1 MPGAGVSGSG
11 VSGSGLS
18 GNGLSGSGVIT
29 VEDLLRSP
37 ALQLRLIAGESGL
50 SRRVAWAH
58 VSELED
64 PTPWLCGSEMIMTTG
79 MAIPR
84 SAERQRAYVER
95 LDDAGVACLAV
106 SEGMFVPPLTRALR
120 TFVTERGF
128 PVVEVPIPVPFIA
141 ISQEVA
147 AAAQGDVGA
156 RLNAQLRV
164 FGAVQWLA
172 AGRLSAQEIFAR
184 LERLS
189 GYSLYACTLQGAPL
203 LDGVPVPLPEHG
215 DMMPRTLP
223 SPPTVPGG
231 YVLPVAGPRGPAG
244 YILALESADAVP
256 AGVSVVQHIATVA
269 ALQLSMLA
277 HGREIVRRQGAET
290 LAEMLQGALDQATV
304 ARRLMA
310 SGFVTGRALRLAIV
324 GPAHGGDAN
333 ARDPHAGDA
342 PADDILA
349 DALAASGAPHLM
361 LRQGGDLFVLIHDDE
376 AMAALTAVP
385 HTTVGISRPFSAEAP
400 LTVGRREAE
409 WAFARAGEAGRP
421 VMTYGSDPTQKWLT
435 GEAAD
440 LAALAAGVL
449 GPVLHYDAAHDGDLV
464 PSVRVW
470 LEHDRN
476 TERAARALHIHPN
489 TLRYRVQRF
498 EEISG
503 RSLSSTASLAEVWLA
518 LRATADARP

>member
-1 MPGAGVSGSG
+1 
-11 VSGSGLS
+11 
-18 GNGLSGSGVIT
+18 
-29 VEDLLRSP
+29 
-37 ALQLRLIAGESGL
+37 
-50 SRRVAWAH
+50 
-58 VSELED
+58 
-64 PTPWLCGSEMIMTTG
+64 MIMTTG

-84 SAERQRAYVER
+84 GAQRQCAYVER

-120 TFVTERGF
+120 TAVAERGF

-147 AAAQGDVGA
+147 AAAQGDMGA

-172 AGRLSAQEIFAR
+172 AGRLSAREIFSR

-203 LDGVPVPLPEHG
+203 LDGVSVPLPEHG
-215 DMMPRTLP
+215 DLLPRTLP

-244 YILALESADAVP
+244 YILALESPNAAP

-277 HGREIVRRQGAET
+277 HEREILRRQGAET
-290 LAEMLQGALDQATV
+290 LAEMLQDALDRAAV
-304 ARRLMA
+304 ARRLVA
-310 SGFVTGRALRLAIV
+310 SGFVMDRALRLAV
-324 GPAHGGDAN
+324 VAPA
-333 ARDPHAGDA
+333 AGRDA
-342 PADDILA
+342 PGDDGLA
-349 DALAASGAPHLM
+349 DALAESGAPHLM
-361 LRQGGDLFVLIHDDE
+361 LRQGGELFVLIHDDE
-376 AMAALTAVP
+376 AIAALTAVQDA
-385 HTTVGISRPFSAEAP
+385 TVGISRAFPAGAR
-400 LTVGRREAE
+400 LTVPRREAE
-409 WAFARAGEAGRP
+409 WALARASEAGRP

-435 GEAAD
+435 AESAD
-440 LAALAAGVL
+440 LAALAAEVL
-449 GPVLHYDAAHDGDLV
+449 GSVVQYDAAHAGELV

-470 LEHDRN
+470 LDHDRH
-476 TERAARALHIHPN
+476 TERAASALHIHAN

-498 EEISG
+498 EEITG

-518 LRATADARP
+518 LRATADAPGGLDSSR

>member
-1 MPGAGVSGSG
+1 
-11 VSGSGLS
+11 
-18 GNGLSGSGVIT
+18 
-29 VEDLLRSP
+29 
-37 ALQLRLIAGESGL
+37 
-50 SRRVAWAH
+50 
-58 VSELED
+58 
-64 PTPWLCGSEMIMTTG
+64 MIMTTG

-84 SAERQRAYVER
+84 GAQRQCAYVER

-120 TFVTERGF
+120 TVVAERGF

-147 AAAQGDVGA
+147 AAAQGDMGA

-172 AGRLSAQEIFAR
+172 AGRLSAREIFSR

-203 LDGVPVPLPEHG
+203 LDGVSVPLPEHG
-215 DMMPRTLP
+215 DLLPRTLP

-244 YILALESADAVP
+244 YILALESPNAAP

-277 HGREIVRRQGAET
+277 HEREILRRQGAET
-290 LAEMLQGALDQATV
+290 LAEMLQDALDRAAV
-304 ARRLMA
+304 ARRLVA
-310 SGFVTGRALRLAIV
+310 SGFVMDRALRLAV
-324 GPAHGGDAN
+324 VAPA
-333 ARDPHAGDA
+333 AGRDA
-342 PADDILA
+342 PGDDGLA
-349 DALAASGAPHLM
+349 DALAESGAPHLM
-361 LRQGGDLFVLIHDDE
+361 LRQGGELFVLIHDDE
-376 AMAALTAVP
+376 AIAALTAVQDA
-385 HTTVGISRPFSAEAP
+385 TVGISRAFPAGAR
-400 LTVGRREAE
+400 LTVPRREAE
-409 WAFARAGEAGRP
+409 WALARASEAGRP

-435 GEAAD
+435 AESAD
-440 LAALAAGVL
+440 LAALAAEVL
-449 GPVLHYDAAHDGDLV
+449 GSVVQYDAAHAGELV

-470 LEHDRN
+470 LDHDRH
-476 TERAARALHIHPN
+476 TERAASALHIHAN

-498 EEISG
+498 EEITG

-518 LRATADARP
+518 LRATADAPGGLDSSR

>member
-1 MPGAGVSGSG
+1 MPG
-11 VSGSGLS
+11 
-18 GNGLSGSGVIT
+18 NGVIT

-37 ALQLRLIAGESGL
+37 ALQLRLIAGESGI

-84 SAERQRAYVER
+84 SAQRQCAYVER

-106 SEGMFVPPLTRALR
+106 SEGMFAPPLTRAAR
-120 TFVTERGF
+120 TVLAERGF

-147 AAAQGDVGA
+147 AAAQGDMGA

-172 AGRLSAQEIFAR
+172 AGRLSAREIFGR

-203 LDGVPVPLPEHG
+203 LDGVPVPLPEHA
-215 DMMPRTLP
+215 DLMPRTLP

-231 YVLPVAGPRGPAG
+231 YVLPVAGPHGPAG
-244 YILALESADAVP
+244 YILALESPKAAP
-256 AGVSVVQHIATVA
+256 AGVSIVQHIATVA

-277 HGREIVRRQGAET
+277 HEREILRRQGAET
-290 LAEMLQGALDQATV
+290 LAEMLQDALDPAAV
-304 ARRLMA
+304 ARRLVA
-310 SGFVTGRALRLAIV
+310 SGFVMDRALRLAVV
-324 GPAHGGDAN
+324 GPAPG
-333 ARDPHAGDA
+333 RDA
-342 PADDILA
+342 PSEGPGDDSLA
-349 DALAASGAPHLM
+349 EGLAASGAPHLM
-361 LRQGGDLFVLIHDDE
+361 LRQGGELFVLVHDDE
-376 AMAALTAVP
+376 AIAVLTAVQDA
-385 HTTVGISRPFSAEAP
+385 TVGISRPFPVDAR
-400 LTVGRREAE
+400 LTVARREAE
-409 WAFARAGEAGRP
+409 WALARAGEAGRP

-435 GEAAD
+435 GESAD
-440 LAALAAGVL
+440 LAALAADVL
-449 GPVLHYDAAHDGDLV
+449 GSVVRYDAAHAAELV

-470 LEHDRN
+470 LEHDRQ
-476 TERAARALHIHPN
+476 TDRAAHALHIHPN

-518 LRATADARP
+518 LQAR

>member
-1 MPGAGVSGSG
+1 VPGTDVPP
-11 VSGSGLS
+11 
-18 GNGLSGSGVIT
+18 NGVIT

-37 ALQLRLIAGESGL
+37 ALQLRLIAGESGV

-84 SAERQRAYVER
+84 SAQRQCAYVER

-106 SEGMFVPPLTRALR
+106 SEGMFAPPLTRALR
-120 TFVTERGF
+120 TVVAERGF

-147 AAAQGDVGA
+147 AAAQGDMGA

-172 AGRLSAQEIFAR
+172 AGRLSAREIFGR

-203 LDGVPVPLPEHG
+203 LDGVPAPLPEHA
-215 DMMPRTLP
+215 DLMPRTLP

-231 YVLPVAGPRGPAG
+231 YVLPVAGPHGPAG
-244 YILALESADAVP
+244 YILALESPEAAP

-277 HGREIVRRQGAET
+277 HEREILRRQGAET
-290 LAEMLQGALDQATV
+290 LAEMLQDALDRAAV
-304 ARRLMA
+304 ARRLAA
-310 SGFVTGRALRLAIV
+310 SGFVIDRALRLAVI
-324 GPAHGGDAN
+324 GPA
-333 ARDPHAGDA
+333 AGRDA
-342 PADDILA
+342 PRDDSLA

-361 LRQGGDLFVLIHDDE
+361 LRQGSELFVLIHDDE
-376 AMAALTAVP
+376 AIAVLTAVQDA
-385 HTTVGISRPFSAEAP
+385 TVGISRAFPSDAR
-400 LTVGRREAE
+400 LTVARREAE
-409 WAFARAGEAGRP
+409 WALARAGEAGRP

-435 GEAAD
+435 GESAD
-440 LAALAAGVL
+440 LAALAAEVL
-449 GPVLHYDAAHDGDLV
+449 GSVVRYDAAHAGELV

-470 LEHDRN
+470 LEHDRH
-476 TERAARALHIHPN
+476 TERAAHALHIHPN
-489 TLRYRVQRF
+489 TLRYRVLRF

-518 LRATADARP
+518 LRATADAPAGA

>member
-1 MPGAGVSGSG
+1 VTTQPTLAAVPGK
-11 VSGSGLS
+11 
-18 GNGLSGSGVIT
+18 GVIT

-37 ALQLRLIAGESGL
+37 ALQLRLIAGEPGI

-64 PTPWLCGSEMIMTTG
+64 PTPWLSGSEMIMTTG

-84 SAERQRAYVER
+84 GAERQRAYLER

-120 TFVTERGF
+120 SAVAERGF

-147 AAAQGDVGA
+147 AATQGDMGA

-172 AGRLSAQEIFAR
+172 AGRLSAREIFGR

-203 LDGVPVPLPEHG
+203 LDGVPVPLPEHA
-215 DMMPRTLP
+215 DLIPRTQP

-231 YVLPVAGPRGPAG
+231 YVLPVTGPRGPAG
-244 YILALESADAVP
+244 YVLALESPEAAP

-277 HGREIVRRQGAET
+277 HEREILRRQGAET
-290 LAEMLQGALDQATV
+290 LAEMLQGALDRGTV
-304 ARRLMA
+304 ARRLAA
-310 SGFVTGRALRLAIV
+310 SGFRIDRALRLAV
-324 GPAHGGDAN
+324 AGPAL
-333 ARDPHAGDA
+333 AGRDA
-342 PADDILA
+342 PGDDSVA
-349 DALAASGAPHLM
+349 DALAGSGAPHLM
-361 LRQGGDLFVLIHDDE
+361 LRQGAELFVLVHDE
-376 AMAALTAVP
+376 AIKVLTAAEEA
-385 HTTVGISRPFSAEAP
+385 TVGISRPFPADAP
-400 LTVGRREAE
+400 LTVPRREAE
-409 WAFARAGEAGRP
+409 WARARAVEAGRP
-421 VMTYGSDPTQKWLT
+421 AVTYGSDPTQKWLT
-435 GEAAD
+435 GVPAD
-440 LAALAAGVL
+440 LDALAAAVL
-449 GPVLHYDAAHDGDLV
+449 GPVARYDAAHAGELL

-470 LEHDRN
+470 LEHDRH
-476 TERAARALHIHPN
+476 TERAARALHVHPN

-518 LRATADARP
+518 LRATADAPAAEAGGAAAD

>member
-1 MPGAGVSGSG
+1 
-11 VSGSGLS
+11 
-18 GNGLSGSGVIT
+18 
-29 VEDLLRSP
+29 
-37 ALQLRLIAGESGL
+37 
-50 SRRVAWAH
+50 
-58 VSELED
+58 
-64 PTPWLCGSEMIMTTG
+64 MIMTTG

-84 SAERQRAYVER
+84 SAQPQCAYVER

-120 TFVTERGF
+120 TAVAERGF

-147 AAAQGDVGA
+147 AAAQGDMGA

-172 AGRLSAQEIFAR
+172 AGRLSAPEIFSR

-203 LDGVPVPLPEHG
+203 LDGVSVPLPEHG
-215 DMMPRTLP
+215 DLLPRTLP

-244 YILALESADAVP
+244 YILALESPNAAP

-277 HGREIVRRQGAET
+277 HEREILRRQGAET
-290 LAEMLQGALDQATV
+290 LAEMLQDALDRAAV
-304 ARRLMA
+304 ARRLVA
-310 SGFVTGRALRLAIV
+310 SGFVMDRALRLAV
-324 GPAHGGDAN
+324 VAPA
-333 ARDPHAGDA
+333 ARRDA
-342 PADDILA
+342 PGDEGLA
-349 DALAASGAPHLM
+349 DALAESGAPHLM
-361 LRQGGDLFVLIHDDE
+361 LRQGGELFVLIHDDE
-376 AMAALTAVP
+376 AIAALTAVQDA
-385 HTTVGISRPFSAEAP
+385 TVGISRAFPAGAR
-400 LTVGRREAE
+400 LTVPRREAE
-409 WAFARAGEAGRP
+409 WALARASEAGRP
-421 VMTYGSDPTQKWLT
+421 VMTYGRDPTQKWLT
-435 GEAAD
+435 AESD
-440 LAALAAGVL
+440 DIAALAAEVL
-449 GPVLHYDAAHDGDLV
+449 GSVVQYDAAHAGELV

-470 LEHDRN
+470 LDHDRH
-476 TERAARALHIHPN
+476 TERAANALHIHPN

-498 EEISG
+498 EEITG

-518 LRATADARP
+518 LRATADAPAAEAPEM

>member
-1 MPGAGVSGSG
+1 MTQPTLIGVPG
-11 VSGSGLS
+11 
-18 GNGLSGSGVIT
+18 NGVIT

-37 ALQLRLIAGESGL
+37 ALQLRLIAGESGV

-64 PTPWLCGSEMIMTTG
+64 PTPWLCGAEMIMTTG

-84 SAERQRAYVER
+84 SAQGQRAYVER

-120 TFVTERGF
+120 TVVAERGF

-147 AAAQGDVGA
+147 AAAQGDMGA

-172 AGRLSAQEIFAR
+172 AGRLSAREIFGR

-203 LDGVPVPLPEHG
+203 LDGVPVPLPEHA
-215 DMMPRTLP
+215 DLMPRTLP

-244 YILALESADAVP
+244 YILALESPGAAP

-277 HGREIVRRQGAET
+277 HEREILRRQGAET
-290 LAEMLQGALDQATV
+290 LAEMLQDALDRAAV
-304 ARRLMA
+304 ARRLVA
-310 SGFVTGRALRLAIV
+310 SGFVMDRALRLAVV
-324 GPAHGGDAN
+324 GPG
-333 ARDPHAGDA
+333 AGRDA
-342 PADDILA
+342 PRDDSLA
-349 DALAASGAPHLM
+349 DALAESGAPHLM
-361 LRQGGDLFVLIHDDE
+361 LRQGSELFVLIHDG
-376 AMAALTAVP
+376 AAIAVLTAIQDA
-385 HTTVGISRPFSAEAP
+385 TVGISRAFPAYAR
-400 LTVGRREAE
+400 LTVPRREAE
-409 WAFARAGEAGRP
+409 WALARAGEAGRP

-435 GEAAD
+435 GDSAD
-440 LAALAAGVL
+440 LAALAAEVL
-449 GPVLHYDAAHDGDLV
+449 GPVVHYDVAHAGELV

-470 LEHDRN
+470 LEHDRH

-489 TLRYRVQRF
+489 TLRYRVERF
-498 EEISG
+498 EEIAG

-518 LRATADARP
+518 LRATDDAPAGEAHGG

>member
-1 MPGAGVSGSG
+1 VPGD
-11 VSGSGLS
+11 
-18 GNGLSGSGVIT
+18 GVIT

-37 ALQLRLIAGESGL
+37 ALQLRLIAGESGT

-79 MAIPR
+79 MAVPR
-84 SAERQRAYVER
+84 SAERQRSYLER

-120 TFVTERGF
+120 IAAAERGL

-172 AGRLSAQEIFAR
+172 AGRLSTAQIFGR
-184 LERLS
+184 LEQLS

-203 LDGVPVPLPEHG
+203 LEGVPVPLTEHA
-215 DMMPRTLP
+215 DLIPRTLP

-231 YVLPVAGPRGPAG
+231 YVLPVTGPRGPVG
-244 YILALESADAVP
+244 YILALESPNAAP

-269 ALQLSMLA
+269 ALLLSMQA
-277 HGREIVRRQGAET
+277 HEREILRRQGAET
-290 LAEMLQGALDQATV
+290 LAEMLQEVLDRAVV
-304 ARRLMA
+304 ARRLA
-310 SGFVTGRALRLAIV
+310 ANGFEMDRALRLAV
-324 GPAHGGDAN
+324 VRPSQAREAPGDDN
-333 ARDPHAGDA
+333 V
-342 PADDILA
+342 A
-349 DALAASGAPHLM
+349 DALAGAGAPHLL
-361 LRQGGDLFVLIHDDE
+361 LRQGGELFVLVHDD
-376 AMAALTAVP
+376 AALAVL
-385 HTTVGISRPFSAEAP
+385 TSAQDAIVGISRPFPAHAP
-400 LTVGRREAE
+400 LTVPRREAE
-409 WAFARAGEAGRP
+409 WALTRAVEAGRSA
-421 VMTYGSDPTQKWLT
+421 MSYGTDPTQKWLT
-435 GEAAD
+435 GESAE
-440 LAALAAGVL
+440 LEALAADVL
-449 GPVLHYDAAHDGDLV
+449 GSVVNYDAVHAGELV

-470 LEHDRN
+470 LEHDRQ
-476 TERAARALHIHPN
+476 TERAAQVLHIHPN

-503 RSLSSTASLAEVWLA
+503 RSLSSTASIAEVWLA
-518 LRATADARP
+518 LRATAATMPGDLAV

>member
-1 MPGAGVSGSG
+1 MPG
-11 VSGSGLS
+11 
-18 GNGLSGSGVIT
+18 NGVIT

-37 ALQLRLIAGESGL
+37 ALQLRLIAGESGI

-84 SAERQRAYVER
+84 GAQRQCAYVER

-120 TFVTERGF
+120 TAVAERGF

-147 AAAQGDVGA
+147 AAAQGDMGA

-172 AGRLSAQEIFAR
+172 AGRLSAREIFSR

-203 LDGVPVPLPEHG
+203 LDGVSVPLPEHG
-215 DMMPRTLP
+215 DLLPRTLP

-244 YILALESADAVP
+244 YILALESPNAAP

-277 HGREIVRRQGAET
+277 HEREILRRQGAET
-290 LAEMLQGALDQATV
+290 LAEMLQDALDRAAV
-304 ARRLMA
+304 ARRLVA
-310 SGFVTGRALRLAIV
+310 SGFVMDRALRLAV
-324 GPAHGGDAN
+324 VAPA
-333 ARDPHAGDA
+333 AGRDA
-342 PADDILA
+342 PGDDGLA
-349 DALAASGAPHLM
+349 DALAESGAPHLM
-361 LRQGGDLFVLIHDDE
+361 LRQGGELFVLIHDDE
-376 AMAALTAVP
+376 AIAALTAVQDA
-385 HTTVGISRPFSAEAP
+385 TVGISRAFPAGAR
-400 LTVGRREAE
+400 LTVPRREAE
-409 WAFARAGEAGRP
+409 WALARASEAGRP

-435 GEAAD
+435 AESAD
-440 LAALAAGVL
+440 LAALAAEVL
-449 GPVLHYDAAHDGDLV
+449 GSVVQYDAAHAGELV

-470 LEHDRN
+470 LDHDRH
-476 TERAARALHIHPN
+476 TERAASALHIHAN

-498 EEISG
+498 EEITG

-518 LRATADARP
+518 LRATADAPGGLDSSR

>member
-1 MPGAGVSGSG
+1 VPG
-11 VSGSGLS
+11 
-18 GNGLSGSGVIT
+18 NGVIT

-37 ALQLRLIAGESGL
+37 ALQLRLIAGESGI

-95 LDDAGVACLAV
+95 LDDAGVACLAL

-120 TFVTERGF
+120 TVVAERGF

-147 AAAQGDVGA
+147 AAAQGDVGV

-172 AGRLSAQEIFAR
+172 AGRLTAREIFGR

-203 LDGVPVPLPEHG
+203 LEGVPVPLPEHA
-215 DMMPRTLP
+215 DLMPRTLP

-244 YILALESADAVP
+244 YILALESPKAAP

-277 HGREIVRRQGAET
+277 HEREILRRQGAET
-290 LAEMLQGALDQATV
+290 LAEMLQGALDRAAV
-304 ARRLMA
+304 ARRLVA
-310 SGFVTGRALRLAIV
+310 SGFVMDKALRLAVV
-324 GPAHGGDAN
+324 GPA
-333 ARDPHAGDA
+333 ARYA
-342 PADDILA
+342 PCDDSLA
-349 DALAASGAPHLM
+349 DALAGSGAPHLM
-361 LRQGGDLFVLIHDDE
+361 LRQGGELFVLIHDDE
-376 AMAALTAVP
+376 AMAVLTAVQDA
-385 HTTVGISRPFSAEAP
+385 TVGISRPFPAGAP
-400 LTVGRREAE
+400 LTVRRREAE
-409 WAFARAGEAGRP
+409 WALARAGEAGRP
-421 VMTYGSDPTQKWLT
+421 VMRYGSDPTQKWLT
-435 GEAAD
+435 GESDD
-440 LAALAAGVL
+440 LAALAAEVL
-449 GPVLHYDAAHDGDLV
+449 GSVVHYDAAHAGELV

-470 LEHDRN
+470 LEHDRH
-476 TERAARALHIHPN
+476 TERAAHALHIHPN

-518 LRATADARP
+518 LRATADTPAGEAPGS

>member
-1 MPGAGVSGSG
+1 MPG
-11 VSGSGLS
+11 
-18 GNGLSGSGVIT
+18 NGVIT

-37 ALQLRLIAGESGL
+37 ALQLRLVAGESGI

-84 SAERQRAYVER
+84 SAQRQCAYVER

-120 TFVTERGF
+120 TVVAERGF

-147 AAAQGDVGA
+147 AAAQGDMGA

-172 AGRLSAQEIFAR
+172 AGRLSAREIFSR

-203 LDGVPVPLPEHG
+203 LDGVSVPLPEHG
-215 DMMPRTLP
+215 DLLPRTLP

-244 YILALESADAVP
+244 YILALESPNAAP

-277 HGREIVRRQGAET
+277 HEREILRRQGAET
-290 LAEMLQGALDQATV
+290 LAEMLQDALDRAAV
-304 ARRLMA
+304 ARRLVA
-310 SGFVTGRALRLAIV
+310 SGFVMDRALRLAV
-324 GPAHGGDAN
+324 VAPA
-333 ARDPHAGDA
+333 AGHDA
-342 PADDILA
+342 PGDDGLA
-349 DALAASGAPHLM
+349 DALAESGAPHLM
-361 LRQGGDLFVLIHDDE
+361 LRQGRELFVLIHDDE
-376 AMAALTAVP
+376 AIAALTAVQDA
-385 HTTVGISRPFSAEAP
+385 TVGISRAFPAGAR
-400 LTVGRREAE
+400 LTVPRREAE
-409 WAFARAGEAGRP
+409 WALARASEAGRSA
-421 VMTYGSDPTQKWLT
+421 MTYGRDPTQKWLT
-435 GEAAD
+435 AESED
-440 LAALAAGVL
+440 LAALAAEVL
-449 GPVLHYDAAHDGDLV
+449 GSVVQYDAAHAGELV

-470 LEHDRN
+470 LDHDRH
-476 TERAARALHIHPN
+476 TERAANALHIHPN

-498 EEISG
+498 EEITG

-518 LRATADARP
+518 LRATADAPAAETPEM

>member
-1 MPGAGVSGSG
+1 VAGG
-11 VSGSGLS
+11 
-18 GNGLSGSGVIT
+18 GVIT

-37 ALQLRLIAGESGL
+37 ALQLRLIAGASGI

-64 PTPWLCGSEMIMTTG
+64 PTPWLCGAEMIMTTG

-84 SAERQRAYVER
+84 SAERQCAYVAR

-120 TFVTERGF
+120 TLVAERGF

-172 AGRLSAQEIFAR
+172 AGRLSAGEIFGR

-203 LDGVPVPLPEHG
+203 LDGVPVPLPEHA
-215 DMMPRTLP
+215 DLLPRTLP

-231 YVLPVAGPRGPAG
+231 YVLPVTGPRGPAG
-244 YILALESADAVP
+244 YILALEAPNAVP

-277 HGREIVRRQGAET
+277 HDREILRRQGAET
-290 LAEMLQGALDQATV
+290 LAEMLQGALDRAAV
-304 ARRLMA
+304 ARRLA
-310 SGFVTGRALRLAIV
+310 VSGFVVGSALRLAVV
-324 GPAHGGDAN
+324 GAAPGHDAPGDA
-333 ARDPHAGDA
+333 RSYSS
-342 PADDILA
+342 LA
-349 DALAASGAPHLM
+349 DALAGSGAPHLM
-361 LRQGGDLFVLIHDDE
+361 LRQGSELFVLIHD
-376 AMAALTAVP
+376 AATAVLTAVP
-385 HTTVGISRPFSAEAP
+385 DATVGISRPFPAEAS
-400 LTVGRREAE
+400 LGVARREAE
-409 WAFARAGEAGRP
+409 WALARAVEAGRS
-421 VMTYGSDPTQKWLT
+421 VMTYGSDPTLKWLT
-435 GEAAD
+435 GEPAD
-440 LAALAAGVL
+440 LAQLAAAVL
-449 GPVLHYDAAHDGDLV
+449 GSVAHYDATHAGELV

-470 LEHDRN
+470 LEHDRH
-476 TERAARALHIHPN
+476 TERAARVLHVHPN

-518 LRATADARP
+518 LRATADATAGEAPGS